1 MHLNWYSSG
10 NNVIH
15 CYACSFTRKADSFPF
30 FFFFPFFFYLGPSA
44 LQATPTDGSTWRLKD
59 GRKYALVN
67 VALYQV

>member
-1 MHLNWYSSG
+1 M
-10 NNVIH
+10 
-15 CYACSFTRKADSFPF
+15 SFIVMLALSHEKLILFLS
-30 FFFFPFFFYLGPSA
+30 FFFPFFFYLGPSA